1 MRRKNT
7 KSDSAL
13 FSPEGGCIIIENGD
27 EKKDLFAECYSTSR
41 LSRYVK
47 SKKQK
52 VSALHGNGKKWD
64 FLWWV
69 LQKGQAKPN

>member
-1 MRRKNT
+1 MLRRKYT

-27 EKKDLFAECYSTSR
+27 ETKDFFAECYSTSR

-52 VSALHGNGKKWD
+52 VSALHDNGNKMGFPLVGASK
-64 FLWWV
+64 V
-69 LQKGQAKPN
+69 KPN